1 MNGPGAGRVVAVAL
15 LAFLLF
21 GWPLLAV
28 FDVPRRVLG
37 VPVLWGY
44 LMLIWAGVIGLVAW
58 TGRRS

>member
-1 MNGPGAGRVVAVAL
+1 MNGTGAPRLAAVAV

-28 FDVPRRVLG
+28 FDVPRRVVG
-37 VPVLWGY
+37 VPVLWAY
-44 LMLIWAGVIGLVAW
+44 LLLVWAGVIGLVAW

>member
-1 MNGPGAGRVVAVAL
+1 MNGTGAGPLVAVAL

-37 VPVLWGY
+37 VPVLWAY
-44 LMLIWAGVIGLVAW
+44 LMLTWAGVIGLVAW